1 MKARRARSS
10 GFTLIELLVAI
21 SIFVVL
27 GVLAYGGYNNS
38 VKQTEIARTA
48 MKRLQQIQT
57 TVRVMTQD
65 FEQIAPRPVRD
76 VIGDTRLPALFAD
89 GRGQS
94 SLVSL
99 TRSGWTN
106 PGGLPRSTLQRVNY
120 VLEDDKLRREHFNV
134 LDVTLSNEPVRREL
148 IDHVKSVK
156 LRYMDNQQQWQE
168 QWPPLNAP
176 PALATRLRPLAVEVT
191 LELEDFGEIT
201 RLIEVDD

>member
-1 MKARRARSS
+1 
-10 GFTLIELLVAI
+10 
-21 SIFVVL
+21 
-27 GVLAYGGYNNS
+27 
-38 VKQTEIARTA
+38 VKQTVIARKA

-99 TRSGWTN
+99 TRSGWSN